1 MNQKPSNGKDR
12 YALLFS
18 YYSLAMQLN
27 SKLLLVR
34 INPPL
39 RKSTNYISK
48 SNLSLTIFAI
58 STHSNSRVRFSL
70 DVSSVGDNPSEC
82 TVMNFINI
90 FEVFIED
97 FDERIK
103 QIMQQKEKERKVY
116 LYSQSSHLQIQER
129 KKRTNKAKTLKRTA
143 SKTKEKSIDS
153 KSTKTSYNNIPVK
166 NASMSI
172 NDIIQ
177 SNRSV
182 DLFTQYQEIQQ
193 KNNDKNVFSLLK
205 VSINLQIYSEIRSLH
220 QSVQLPSSSVEK
232 KNENDRQSI
241 ERMIQNR
248 LSKQPQDNEDDNFE
262 IECELPDLHLSKP
275 VLSIKRKNSKRKSCF
290 VSQHHAQISQ

>member
-1 MNQKPSNGKDR
+1 
-12 YALLFS
+12 
-18 YYSLAMQLN
+18 
-27 SKLLLVR
+27 
-34 INPPL
+34 
-39 RKSTNYISK
+39 
-48 SNLSLTIFAI
+48 
-58 STHSNSRVRFSL
+58 
-70 DVSSVGDNPSEC
+70 
-82 TVMNFINI
+82 
-90 FEVFIED
+90 
-97 FDERIK
+97 
-103 QIMQQKEKERKVY
+103 MQQKEKERKVY